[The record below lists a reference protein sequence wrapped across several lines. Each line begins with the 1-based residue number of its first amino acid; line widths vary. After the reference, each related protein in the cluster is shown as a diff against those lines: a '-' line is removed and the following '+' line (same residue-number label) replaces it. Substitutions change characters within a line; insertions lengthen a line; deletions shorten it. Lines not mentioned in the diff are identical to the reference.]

1 MSSPVSGGPSILPG
15 TTLVPVLEALDISKQ
30 FYGIK
35 ALSNVAVQ
43 IYQGEIL
50 AIIGENGAGK
60 STLMKVL
67 AGVHQPDSGQVLI
80 NGAGVNFYSPSDAM
94 KHGISLIHQELNLA
108 DNLTIAD
115 NLFLGREL
123 LWAGPLKLLDRK
135 AMLKL
140 GAKFLARVGL
150 DVDPS
155 VLVGSLP
162 PGQKQL
168 VEIARSLSLN
178 GRILIM
184 DEPTSSLSQKESDQL
199 VEVIKELSS
208 EGVSVVYISHRLG
221 EVKRVAHRVVGLR
234 DGRNAGTLAT
244 HEISHDAM
252 VRMMVGR
259 DLEKFSK
266 PIVLDQSAKVRLELK
281 QFSLLEAPP
290 QALLFN

>member
-1 MSSPVSGGPSILPG
+1 MSSPVSGGSSIWPG

-168 VEIARSLSLN
+168 VEIARS
-178 GRILIM
+178 
-184 DEPTSSLSQKESDQL
+184 
-199 VEVIKELSS
+199 
-208 EGVSVVYISHRLG
+208 
-221 EVKRVAHRVVGLR
+221 
-234 DGRNAGTLAT
+234 
-244 HEISHDAM
+244 
-252 VRMMVGR
+252 
-259 DLEKFSK
+259 
-266 PIVLDQSAKVRLELK
+266 
-281 QFSLLEAPP
+281 
-290 QALLFN
+290 

>member
-1 MSSPVSGGPSILPG
+1 MSSPVSGHSSVTPG
-15 TTLVPVLEALDISKQ
+15 TPLVPVLEALDVSKQ

-35 ALSNVAVQ
+35 ALSNVVVQ

-67 AGVHQPDSGQVLI
+67 AGVHQPDSGQVRI
-80 NGAGVNFYSPSDAM
+80 NGAAVNFYSPSDAM

-140 GAKFLARVGL
+140 GSKFLARVGL

-184 DEPTSSLSQKESDQL
+184 DEPTSSLSQKEADQL

-234 DGRNAGTLAT
+234 DGRNVGTLAT

-259 DLEKFSK
+259 DLEKFFQASGFR
-266 PIVLDQSAKVRLELK
+266 PIC
-281 QFSLLEAPP
+281 
-290 QALLFN
+290 